1 MMTTQKPSLLPD
13 IERLLGGFRNEMPA
27 DAYKEDGAYVLL
39 FDLAGCDP
47 ERIDVTIGSGVL
59 TVTAQRDVEESDD
72 VAWVM
77 RERLSGQVT
86 RQVSLDDELD
96 PDGVEA
102 VYESGVLEVRI
113 PVEETARPRR
123 IEVRGPMTGI
133 GSGTAA

>member
-1 MMTTQKPSLLPD
+1 MTREPSLLPD
-13 IERLLGGFRNEMPA
+13 IERLLGGFRNEMPV

-39 FDLAGCDP
+39 FDLPGCDP
-47 ERIDVTIGSGVL
+47 AGIDVTKSGVL

-72 VAWVM
+72 MVWVM
-77 RERLSGQVT
+77 RERQGGQIT
-86 RQVSLDDELD
+86 RRMSLDDELD

-113 PVEETARPRR
+113 PVQEAARPRQ
-123 IEVRGPMTGI
+123 IEVGGPMKGI